1 MKLRLSVGSDVEL
14 RTRRTNQMNH
24 ASQKACW
31 TIETHLDQ
39 LNWARRL
46 MKSSTFGLGLNL
58 LLFFAVLVDVV
69 FKGNIG
75 NIVRVR
81 EEFELSEFELTK

>member
-1 MKLRLSVGSDVEL
+1 
-14 RTRRTNQMNH
+14 
-24 ASQKACW
+24 
-31 TIETHLDQ
+31 
-39 LNWARRL
+39 

-75 NIVRVR
+75 NIVRVL